1 MTNRAGIFE
10 RTADIGASAVD
21 LVVQRLHNNELGPPL
36 VPRSVCVEGSWING
50 SSMPARRA
58 DKKPVSRKARA
69 GKSSA

>member
-36 VPRSVCVEGSWING
+36 VPRSVCVEGSWIHG
-50 SSMPARRA
+50 LIALPTDQSSSPRVAA
-58 DKKPVSRKARA
+58 
-69 GKSSA
+69 